1 MDDDRGYPY
10 FRKPQYLSYRRNTMN
25 YGYQPLSETP
35 KLTHWPHGV
44 RFVTSS
50 FCGVLGGPWA
60 TWATWLVASWI
71 SNLLE
76 TMSWTNRDRGRPWVR
91 IWIWLW
97 NMDMIMQLC
106 IQNDAIICFF
116 TKRKCGKVLSHV
128 QPIKLGNDPN
138 WLLCWYGCL
147 SVSSRQALWCWAFQ
161 LFPWVSIPNM
171 ASAVPT
177 TATWSQS
184 EVGLKLELSKL

>member
-1 MDDDRGYPY
+1 MDDDWGYPY
-10 FRKPQYLSYRRNTMN
+10 DSGNLHIFPIEEIPWIMGISHFQRHLSWHTGR
-25 YGYQPLSETP
+25 S
-35 KLTHWPHGV
+35 V
-44 RFVTSS
+44 RFVASS

-60 TWATWLVASWI
+60 TWVVASWT
-71 SNLLE
+71 SNLVE
-76 TMSWTNRDRGRPWVR
+76 TMSWTNRDRGRPSVR

-147 SVSSRQALWCWAFQ
+147 SVSSR
-161 LFPWVSIPNM
+161 
-171 ASAVPT
+171 
-177 TATWSQS
+177 
-184 EVGLKLELSKL
+184 